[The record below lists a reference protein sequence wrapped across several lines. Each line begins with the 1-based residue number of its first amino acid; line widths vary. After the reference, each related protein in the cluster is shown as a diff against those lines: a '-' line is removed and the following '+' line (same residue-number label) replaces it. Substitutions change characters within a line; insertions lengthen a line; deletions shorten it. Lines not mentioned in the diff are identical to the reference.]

1 MIDRHFEEIERLLR
15 IDKLEKEDLR
25 YRLKVI
31 KAWKKQEDLIYKNNM
46 EKLENILKTLKKKGV

>member
-1 MIDRHFEEIERLLR
+1 MIDRHFKEIERLLK

-31 KAWKKQEDLIYKNNM
+31 KAWKKQEDLDYKRTIK
-46 EKLENILKTLKKKGV
+46 KLESILKTL